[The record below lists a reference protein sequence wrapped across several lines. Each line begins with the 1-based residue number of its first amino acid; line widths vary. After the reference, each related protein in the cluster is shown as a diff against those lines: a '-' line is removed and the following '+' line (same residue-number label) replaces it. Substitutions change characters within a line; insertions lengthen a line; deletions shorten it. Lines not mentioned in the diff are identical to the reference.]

1 MLRGW
6 LFSKGGQC
14 LAPQRG
20 LQEEGW
26 GWGLWCPLHRSREH
40 GHVQMSV
47 GADGSHVC
55 GRCEGE
61 DERWRGRRCEEGGR
75 GE

>member
-1 MLRGW
+1 MGPGSVVPPPSQPGAQPRAD
-6 LFSKGGQC
+6 K
-14 LAPQRG
+14 
-20 LQEEGW
+20 
-26 GWGLWCPLHRSREH
+26 
-40 GHVQMSV
+40 SV
-47 GADGSHVC
+47 GADGSYVC